1 MIGLMER
8 LRVRVMEC
16 LLGREINCLI
26 VCLGVWVGPPVVLR
40 NLSRLALWQRNTHR
54 GIGSV
59 PEQSPSCRGSERLSR
74 ARIREDR
81 TSGVG
86 EAGHPT
92 HPPAPARSQPKL
104 VILP

>member
-40 NLSRLALWQRNTHR
+40 NLSGLALWQRNAHCGT
-54 GIGSV
+54 GSFLSNRRPAAGV
-59 PEQSPSCRGSERLSR
+59 SVSPVRVYARTGR
-74 ARIREDR
+74 AGWAKRV
-81 TSGVG
+81 T
-86 EAGHPT
+86 P
-92 HPPAPARSQPKL
+92 HPPAPARESA
-104 VILP
+104 